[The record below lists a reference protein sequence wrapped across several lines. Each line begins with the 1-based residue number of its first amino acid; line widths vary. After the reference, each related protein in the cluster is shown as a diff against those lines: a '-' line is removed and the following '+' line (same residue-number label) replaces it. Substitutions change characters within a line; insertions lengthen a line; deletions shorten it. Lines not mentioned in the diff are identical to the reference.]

1 MKCAGCQ
8 VLPVVA
14 ECWVITDHLS
24 RGGWGWSLACPARPP
39 RSLDPALADGVRV
52 STLPPVTTGDLGA
65 ISDMSHNETRATV
78 SQEPVLLSTH
88 LSSLLT
94 S

>member
-1 MKCAGCQ
+1 MPGARFA
-8 VLPVVA
+8 VVV

-24 RGGWGWSLACPARPP
+24 GGGRGWSLACPARPP

-65 ISDMSHNETRATV
+65 ISDMGPV

-88 LSSLLT
+88 LSSPA